1 MRKLRTIIG
10 RTLVFKTRGLPKC
23 VGVPVRRLGRKIL
36 FNHLKKPASPLI
48 GL

>member
-10 RTLVFKTRGLPKC
+10 RTLVFKTRSLPKC

-36 FNHLKKPASPLI
+36 FGKKRGSALI